1 MKARLID
8 IARESGVSEATV
20 SRVLNERPGVNE
32 ETRRAVL
39 EAARRLGRPVAPE
52 QEDLPRT
59 IGLLVP
65 DVENPIFAAWI
76 ERLEAELFERGV
88 SSLVGVRA
96 RTVEREREYLQRFLR
111 AGASGMIIVSGHHA
125 QQDSPVDHYREVAEA
140 GVPLVMVNGERHDLD
155 AAFISSDDAH
165 AIALSLTHL
174 EELGHREIGLA
185 VGDEH
190 TWPVRTKVQAFEA
203 ARRAAGADAP
213 PIAYTDFSYAGGYE
227 AARELAAGGVTAIV
241 CGSDVMAAGA
251 LEGLR
256 SIDVRVPE
264 DVSVIGYDDVS
275 WAGLTTPPLT
285 TVRQSVSL
293 MARSAVRTVLAAGE
307 GSRRPTRTELAI
319 RPQLIVRGST
329 GAAPGRGRGGI
340 A

>member
-8 IARESGVSEATV
+8 IAREADVSEATV
-20 SRVLNERPGVNE
+20 SRVLNDRPGVNE
-32 ETRRAVL
+32 ETRQLVL
-39 EAARRLGRPVAPE
+39 QAARRLGRQIMPVPE
-52 QEDLPRT
+52 ELPRM

-65 DVENPIFAAWI
+65 DLENQIFAAWV

-96 RTVEREREYLQRFLR
+96 RTVEREREHLQRFLR
-111 AGASGMIIVSGHHA
+111 AGASGIIVVSGFHA
-125 QQDSPVDHYREVAEA
+125 QQSSPLDHYREVTDA

-155 AAFISSDDAH
+155 AAFISSDDVH
-165 AIALSLTHL
+165 AIELSLAHL
-174 EELGHREIGLA
+174 EELGHRRIGLA

-203 ARRAAGADAP
+203 ARRAAGEPGA

-227 AARELAAGGVTAIV
+227 AARDLAGRGVTAIV
-241 CGSDVMAAGA
+241 CGSDVMASGA

-256 SIDVRVPE
+256 SIGLSTPE
-264 DVSVIGYDDVS
+264 DVSVLGYDDVS

-285 TVRQSVSL
+285 TIRQSVSL
-293 MARSAVRTVLAAGE
+293 MARSAVRTVLAGGQ

-329 GAAPGRGRGGI
+329 GAAPGRSR
-340 A
+340 

>member
-1 MKARLID
+1 MAARLID
-8 IARESGVSEATV
+8 IAREAGVSEATV
-20 SRVLNERPGVNE
+20 SRVLNDRPGINAA
-32 ETRRAVL
+32 TRRKVL
-39 EAARRLGRPVAPE
+39 EAARRLGREVRAE
-52 QEDLPRT
+52 AEALPPMVG
-59 IGLLVP
+59 ILVP
-65 DVENPIFAAWI
+65 DLENPIFAAWA

-88 SSLVGVRA
+88 SCLLGTRA
-96 RTVEREREYLQRFLR
+96 RTVEREREYLQRQVR
-111 AGASGMIIVSGHHA
+111 AGATGMIVVSGHHA
-125 QQDSPVDHYREVAEA
+125 RQDSPVDHYRELAA
-140 GVPLVMVNGERHDLD
+140 SGIPLVMVNGERHDLD

-165 AIALSLTHL
+165 AIELSLAHL

-190 TWPVRTKVQAFEA
+190 TWPVRTKVQAFER
-203 ARRAAGADAP
+203 ARRRAGVGRPA
-213 PIAYTDFSYAGGYE
+213 IAFTDFSYAGGYE
-227 AARELAAGGVTAIV
+227 AARELAGAGATAIV

-256 SIDVRVPE
+256 SIDLRIPE

-285 TVRQSVSL
+285 TVRQSVTL
-293 MARSAVRTVLAAGE
+293 MARAAVRAVLAGGE
-307 GSRRPTRTELAI
+307 GSRRPSRTELAI

-329 GAAPGRGRGGI
+329 GAAPGRGRADI